1 MDRAFAGAASAKS
14 DRDNFEQECA
24 VVNFPKNPV
33 LRNAQAIYSRRCD
46 SKCHSIFQSFLLQRI
61 G

>member
-33 LRNAQAIYSRRCD
+33 LRNAQAIYSSYILVRVFT
-46 SKCHSIFQSFLLQRI
+46 KLL
-61 G
+61 